1 MHSFPLPEYRDREVA
16 NSGFTYVSMNTEKE
30 PFNDVKVRQAINY
43 AINREN
49 LVQVCYDGEAR

>member
-1 MHSFPLPEYRDREVA
+1 MI
-16 NSGFTYVSMNTEKE
+16 TEKE

-49 LVQVCYDGEAR
+49 LVQVCYDGRGRSELQHLLQRPFRLL